1 MSNVIQGNETVCM
14 INTAEVRFLL
24 LPLPEFNMLPFGGFL
39 DKLRF
44 SADDADHSQQRH
56 CSWQVIGL
64 EKEHVI
70 SSSGI
75 PIAIE
80 RTPADINLCN
90 YDYVVVFGCRTARH
104 SQQQAQHYGGFLK
117 HAAALG
123 LTIISIDNAC
133 FTLAELDLLHDHQ
146 VAVHWRHVN
155 EFTTAYPRLAITKDQ
170 LYAIDKKII
179 SCSGGSAAIDLAVAI
194 LSRHLGHTWAL
205 KGLADM
211 LVDESRDQLHQLKSR
226 QQVVHNDRHV
236 DRVVALMQELMGSNT
251 SIEQLASHTGL
262 SRRQLDRRFSQQF
275 DMSAHQYWHELR
287 LQHLHW
293 RLLNS
298 DHCLATLTDEVGFQD
313 TSYLCKV
320 FRQRFNLSP
329 GELRRNTKAERKS
342 TSN

>member
-1 MSNVIQGNETVCM
+1 M
-14 INTAEVRFLL
+14 INAAEVRFLL

-64 EKEHVI
+64 ETNHVT

-75 PIAIE
+75 AIAVLH
-80 RTPADINLCN
+80 TPADINLRH
-90 YDYVVVFGCRTARH
+90 YDYVVIFGCRTARQ
-104 SQQQAQHYGGFLK
+104 SQQQAQHYGTFLK
-117 HAAALG
+117 QAAAQG
-123 LTIISIDNAC
+123 LTLISIDNAC
-133 FTLAELDLLHDHQ
+133 FTLAELGLLNQHK

-155 EFTTAYPRLAITKDQ
+155 EFNTAYPRLEITKDQ
-170 LYAIDKKII
+170 LYSIDNKII

-194 LSRHLGHTWAL
+194 LSRHLGQTWAV

-211 LVDESRDQLHQLKSR
+211 LVDENRDQLHQLKSR
-226 QQVVHNDRHV
+226 QQVIVNDRHV
-236 DRVVALMQELMGSNT
+236 GRTIALMQQLMASDT
-251 SIEQLASHTGL
+251 STDQLAVQAGL
-262 SRRQLDRRFSQQF
+262 SRRQLDRRFIQHF
-275 DMSAHQYWHELR
+275 NMPAHQYWNEIR

-298 DHCLATLTDEVGFQD
+298 DHCLAILADEVGFQD
-313 TSYLCKV
+313 SSYLCKV

-329 GELRRNTKAERKS
+329 GQLRRDADNERKS
-342 TSN
+342 KFSKIAISGANIST